1 MVKIAILGGTGEQG
15 PGLALRW
22 AMAGEEVIIGS
33 RSQERAEKVAA
44 ELNAELGKPLIRGLE
59 NPQAAA
65 AAEIVVLTVP
75 YTAHLSTLESVKAQ
89 VQGKICIDVSV
100 PLDPD
105 NPRRMKMPPAGSATE
120 EAQAF
125 LGPETKV
132 VAAFQNVS
140 SHLLSDRHHAIACDV
155 LVCGNDVEAK
165 KTVMGLVAKM
175 GLQAYDVG
183 PAESARVVEGLTSLL
198 IRLNIRYKSTSAGIH
213 ITGLL
218 R

>member
-1 MVKIAILGGTGEQG
+1 MKIAILGGTGEQG

-44 ELNAELGKPLIRGLE
+44 ELNAEIGQERIRGLE
-59 NPQAAA
+59 NPQAAE
-65 AAEIVVLTVP
+65 AAEIIVLTVP
-75 YTAHLSTLESVKAQ
+75 YTAHLSTLESVRTQ
-89 VQGKICIDVSV
+89 VQGKIFVDVSV

-125 LGPETKV
+125 LGTETKV

-140 SHLLSDRHHAIACDV
+140 AHLLRDPQHGIDCDV
-155 LVCGNDVEAK
+155 LVCGNDAEAK
-165 KTVMGLVAKM
+165 KTVMGLVTIM
-175 GLQAYDVG
+175 GLHAYDVG
-183 PAESARVVEGLTSLL
+183 LAESARVVEGLTSML
-198 IRLNIRYKSTSAGIH
+198 IRLNIRHKVKGSGIRL
-213 ITGLL
+213 TGLP